1 MRGGAFWRVSS
12 VQTATG
18 AGHGFAWFR
27 QALAGVA
34 QPTQTVQP
42 TSLATVTAGGCCP
55 TSSDPRVL
63 TASATAGTS
72 GIDTAARAVVAA
84 GQTGEQ
90 AVELVAVAG
99 AESGYRAGADNPASS
114 AHGWWQLLTRTH
126 HVTDAQAED
135 PKFAARFAVQLRD
148 ASPHGL
154 AGPWAETYGAG
165 RHLPYMDAARA
176 AVAGLRG
183 RCRPL
188 LPPAPRARPSIR
200 APQDRARATCAE
212 RHPPTRREDRR
223 RQRRVPLRPAWF
235 EARRA
240 HRLLTVG
247 DPPSTALPRRARLSR
262 ARRGRWRPGVDPLA
276 VARLLGRPGRMRVGV
291 GVG

>member
-135 PKFAARFAVQLRD
+135 PEFAARFAVQLRD

-212 RHPPTRREDRR
+212 RHPPPAAKIVADSGEFRYG
-223 RQRRVPLRPAWF
+223 LRGSKLA
-235 EARRA
+235 ALTDYSLSVIRRA
-240 HRLLTVG
+240 QRYLVEHGYLERVEVG
-247 DPPSTALPRRARLSR
+247 GGRAST
-262 ARRGRWRPGVDPLA
+262 RW
-276 VARLLGRPGRMRVGV
+276 RLLGCWADLVG
-291 GVG
+291 